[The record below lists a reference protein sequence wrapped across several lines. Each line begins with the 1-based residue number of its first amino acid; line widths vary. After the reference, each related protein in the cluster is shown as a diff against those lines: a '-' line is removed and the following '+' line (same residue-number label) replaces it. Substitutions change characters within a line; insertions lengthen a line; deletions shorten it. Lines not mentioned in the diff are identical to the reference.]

1 MYKVEEWEKRSY
13 LFMGKPGTKKTLTLK
28 TFKPQA
34 YKDDMNQDGEAEDWA
49 YIYACDR
56 KKDGGMAVL
65 RGVTGIKYDV
75 FVDRSIRPIV
85 SVKRPRKVEPREPK
99 SIENFVE
106 KVYEHDKMIEN
117 GEFPYHLVALDTI
130 TGLATGLF
138 EEIMFKKRVD
148 DPETK
153 ADVLAQLR
161 PSLYE
166 IGDAQWYIMDYIK
179 AILQFPC
186 ITVVVAHTAFN
197 KDSDG
202 EIRMFPKLPGQAIN
216 DDFLSLFDEVY
227 YFEQKRGETEVQVR
241 TQGTLT
247 IPARTSQPALDTLEV
262 ADYQVWRKKMEA
274 YYADLQ
280 TD

>member
-1 MYKVEEWEKRSY
+1 
-13 LFMGKPGTKKTLTLK
+13 MGKPGTKKTLTLR
-28 TFKPQA
+28 TFMPEE
-34 YKDDMNQDGEAEDWA
+34 YRDLPSINTTTPDWA

-65 RGVTGIKYDV
+65 RGVPGIDYDV
-75 FVDRSIRPIV
+75 FVDRAVRPIV

-99 SIENFVE
+99 SIEMFVE

-227 YFEQKRGETEVQVR
+227 YFEQGRGETEVKVR
-241 TQGTLT
+241 TEGTLT

-262 ADYQVWRKKMEA
+262 PDYQVWRKKMEA
-274 YYADLQ
+274 YYATMLSD
-280 TD
+280 

>member
-1 MYKVEEWEKRSY
+1 MYKVPEWEKRSY

-28 TFKPQA
+28 TFMPQE
-34 YKDDMNQDGEAEDWA
+34 YKDDIRQDGEAEDWA

-65 RGVTGIKYDV
+65 RGVPGIKHDV
-75 FVDRSIRPIV
+75 FVDTSIRPIV

-99 SIENFVE
+99 SIERFVD
-106 KVYEHDKMIEN
+106 KVYDHDKLIEN
-117 GEFPYHLVALDTI
+117 DQFPYHLVALDTI

-138 EEIMFKKRVD
+138 EEIMYKKRVD
-148 DPETK
+148 DPDTK

-166 IGDAQWYIMDYIK
+166 IWDAQWYIMDYIK

-216 DDFLSLFDEVY
+216 DDFLSMFDEVY

-247 IPARTSQPALDTLEV
+247 IPARTSQPALDTFEPP
-262 ADYQVWRKKMEA
+262 DYQVWRKKLEE
-274 YYADLQ
+274 YYASL
-280 TD
+280 